1 MDPNEKLTG
10 IASMMQPPQGAPM
23 GPPPGMGGGAPAP
36 MGPPPMPMGAPMPP
50 EEPPMEPEM
59 GGGQAPMSVEQ
70 DAMMLAEAVVG
81 RTQGDIGA
89 AVDVLD
95 TAKAMLISSGN
106 QEPQMMSNGGG
117 ILQAVPAGK
126 KGAGLR
132 ALPEKV
138 RNTIGFKNMGGPLY
152 AKDGQSLA
160 FKDEIASLIKEAI
173 SPSDADIMRQMIM
186 DDINKSQSGQSG
198 RGISDEDI
206 AFMLSKMDIESGA
219 LGSATNPSVMDDLNT
234 AAAKK
239 RLKDFVKDSRYLNQE
254 GRQISR
260 REELGN
266 LFRKDIELYK
276 EYTRNNPKLSE
287 YIDIIMRGGKALSD
301 EDAQMLYEM
310 GIKSGEIGSATNP
323 DPLDS
328 LPKRS
333 PMVPMRAMAGGG
345 SLMTDAQKYREAIKQ
360 ARMVS

>member
-23 GPPPGMGGGAPAP
+23 GPPPEMGGGAPAP

-95 TAKAMLISSGN
+95 TAKAMLISSSN
-106 QEPQMMSNGGG
+106 QEPQMMSNGG
-117 ILQAVPAGK
+117 ILQAIPAGK

-138 RNTIGFKNMGGPLY
+138 RNKMGFKNMGGPLY
-152 AKDGQSLA
+152 AANGKTL
-160 FKDEIASLIKEAI
+160 
-173 SPSDADIMRQMIM
+173 SDADIMRQMIM

-198 RGISDEDI
+198 RAMSDEDI
-206 AFMLSKMDIESGA
+206 AIMLSKMGIESGA
-219 LGSATNPSVMDDLNT
+219 LGSATNPAVVPKLYQ
-234 AAAKK
+234 
-239 RLKDFVKDSRYLNQE
+239 RLTGENIPAEFYENQNDK
-254 GRQISR
+254 QISR

-266 LFRKDIELYK
+266 LFRDNLAALDAVDE
-276 EYTRNNPKLSE
+276 EFPLSA
-287 YIDIIMRGGKALSD
+287 YLDIITRGGKPLS
-301 EDAQMLYEM
+301 EKDAKMLYEM

-333 PMVPMRAMAGGG
+333 PMVPMRAGGG

>member
-95 TAKAMLISSGN
+95 TAKAMLISSSN
-106 QEPQMMSNGGG
+106 QEPQMMSKGGG
-117 ILQAVPAGK
+117 ILQAIPAGK

-132 ALPEKV
+132 ALPVKV
-138 RNTIGFKNMGGPLY
+138 RNKIGFKNMGGPLY
-152 AKDGQSLA
+152 AANGKTL
-160 FKDEIASLIKEAI
+160 
-173 SPSDADIMRQMIM
+173 SDADIMRQMIM

-198 RGISDEDI
+198 RAMSDEDI
-206 AFMLSKMDIESGA
+206 AIMLSKMGIESGA
-219 LGSATNPSVMDDLNT
+219 LGGVNNPSVMDDLNT
-234 AAAKK
+234 AAAKE
-239 RLKDFVKDSRYLNQE
+239 RLQKFVSENPAGPLEPRN
-254 GRQISR
+254 ISR
-260 REELGN
+260 MEELGN

-287 YIDIIMRGGKALSD
+287 YIDIITRGGKALS
-301 EDAQMLYEM
+301 EKDAQMLYEM
-310 GIKSGEIGSATNP
+310 GIRSGEIGSATNP

-333 PMVPMRAMAGGG
+333 PMVPMRAGGG

>member
-50 EEPPMEPEM
+50 MGGEEPPMEPEM

-81 RTQGDIGA
+81 RTQGDINA

-106 QEPQMMSNGGG
+106 QEPQMMNGGG

-138 RNTIGFKNMGGPLY
+138 RNKMGFKNMGGPLY
-152 AKDGQSLA
+152 AANGRTL
-160 FKDEIASLIKEAI
+160 
-173 SPSDADIMRQMIM
+173 SDADVMRQMIM
-186 DDINKSQSGQSG
+186 DDLNRGQSG
-198 RGISDEDI
+198 RTMSDKDI
-206 AFMLSKMDIESGA
+206 ADMLFKMGIESGA
-219 LGSATNPSVMDDLNT
+219 LGSVTNPTVMDDLNT
-234 AAAKK
+234 ARSNAAKE
-239 RLKDFVKDSRYLNQE
+239 RLQKFVSENPAGPLEPRN
-254 GRQISR
+254 ISR
-260 REELGN
+260 MEELRN
-266 LFRKDIELYK
+266 LFK
-276 EYTRNNPKLSE
+276 EEMAAYDEVREQYPLSE
-287 YIDIIMRGGKALSD
+287 YLDIITRGGKPLSD

-310 GIKSGEIGSATNP
+310 GIRSGEIGSATNP

-328 LPKRS
+328 LPKPK
-333 PMVPMRAMAGGG
+333 PMVSMKAGGG
-345 SLMTDAQKYREAIKQ
+345 SLMSYDKALKVLEN
-360 ARMVS
+360 ARMAS